1 MVHPE
6 ANCRYKTTAPRTDLL
21 NLSKARAG
29 DKGPNSFSQWPPQKR
44 KWLRGRRQNRLHRQS
59 PSGDGRPS
67 AQEIRTSKPGYSKG
81 STAQDSAFWD
91 SGPMEEEDTHLLCS
105 FVCKQSKLHGQALER
120 LLQGAPRAEV
130 QSSPGGQR
138 GGVGTQSTAGTEH
151 TLTCLSLP

>member
-1 MVHPE
+1 MAQGEAPE
-6 ANCRYKTTAPRTDLL
+6 QTAQAV
-21 NLSKARAG
+21 SK
-29 DKGPNSFSQWPPQKR
+29 
-44 KWLRGRRQNRLHRQS
+44 RRWKAIS
-59 PSGDGRPS
+59 T
-67 AQEIRTSKPGYSKG
+67 EIRTSKPGYSKG